1 MMIQLAGIQTGKI
14 YFSGESKSE
23 ANQWLLKTY
32 TNNKK
37 LRKKYPDL
45 LLKDDQIMPEPMI
58 LTRKEEVETKKPA
71 VWAGVAISF

>member
-23 ANQWLLKTY
+23 ASQWLLKTF

-37 LRKKYPDL
+37 LRKNYPNEF
-45 LLKDDQIMPEPMI
+45 LKDDQIMPEPM
-58 LTRKEEVETKKPA
+58 LLVRKK
-71 VWAGVAISF
+71 GN

>member
-23 ANQWLLKTY
+23 SSQWLLKTY

-37 LRKKYPDL
+37 LRKKCPDL
-45 LLKDDQIMPEPMI
+45 FLKDDQIMPEPMI
-58 LTRKEEVETKKPA
+58 LTSKEGGKCE
-71 VWAGVAISF
+71 S

>member
-23 ANQWLLKTY
+23 VNQWLLKTY

-58 LTRKEEVETKKPA
+58 LTRKE
-71 VWAGVAISF
+71 GS

>member
-23 ANQWLLKTY
+23 ASQWLLKTF

-37 LRKKYPDL
+37 LRKNYPNEF
-45 LLKDDQIMPEPMI
+45 LKDDQIMPEPM
-58 LTRKEEVETKKPA
+58 LLVRKKGNE
-71 VWAGVAISF
+71 

>member
-23 ANQWLLKTY
+23 ASQWLLKTF

-37 LRKKYPDL
+37 LRKNYPNEF
-45 LLKDDQIMPEPMI
+45 LKDDQIMPEPM
-58 LTRKEEVETKKPA
+58 LLVRKKGNEQ
-71 VWAGVAISF
+71 

>member
-23 ANQWLLKTY
+23 ASQWLLKTY

-45 LLKDDQIMPEPMI
+45 FLKDDQIMSEPMI
-58 LTRKEEVETKKPA
+58 FTKQEDSK
-71 VWAGVAISF
+71 